1 MHKLKFIVKRLLL
14 LAVCLPSLSFSQSD
28 LQNRMTSF
36 YSQIDS
42 LKQQPTHLKLDF
54 NRGNFT
60 KDSLLEYYQDLNIT
74 DKISYKDFNDAQN
87 IYWLY
92 EKGLLQLSLGFYDKA
107 VETFKL
113 AIDYIDDNN
122 EADRKAKVLIQY
134 YLSDAYRALGMVSN
148 SNEAFLSI
156 LQMPL
161 IQSDSVIQYQVKLGV
176 SENYEAMGDYDEAM
190 ALCLDQYNY
199 NLRTRNYRLASY
211 NLIQMGRISANMDLD
226 TSYFEYYHMA
236 NDLAIKHGDSA
247 RLSNNLVNMGVAYK
261 DAGFPVIGLKYLKQA
276 ARLSKHQRIYGRTH
290 LLLALS
296 SAYASVDS
304 LDKAI
309 TIAIRARE
317 DALKINVFNLI
328 NQTDYMLSD
337 FYKRTGSLDSA
348 RVYLNNCIDNRK
360 LIDKNSSSQQLYK
373 QLSDLSILMNDYPKA
388 MAYLDSSHIEY
399 ERFVRKTN
407 IEKLVELRER
417 SDYYIHR
424 NRIIEL
430 VSKNKLEHER
440 NLRLIYTVIGI
451 ILALS
456 LSIYFVFYMRKRLKQ
471 IQESYLLLVKKSLEQ
486 DKLNTQLRACE
497 LKHKGKS
504 KNDNISGEELII
516 KELEKQMFED
526 EVYKNPQLSLKY
538 LADSLNTNTSYLS
551 AIINSHY
558 NCNFRSFINKHRIDK
573 ARNMLVSPKY
583 KQYSME
589 GISMEVGFKSR
600 TVFYQ
605 SFKNITGLSPS
616 LYIKNYKIATSES
629 S

>member
-1 MHKLKFIVKRLLL
+1 MHKLKLIVKYLFL
-14 LAVCLPSLSFSQSD
+14 LAICFPFLSFSQSD
-28 LQNRMTSF
+28 LQNRMACF

-42 LKQQPTHLKLDF
+42 LKQQHKHLKLDF
-54 NRGNFT
+54 NSGNFA

-74 DKISYKDFNDAQN
+74 DKASYKGFNDAQN

-92 EKGLLQLSLGFYDKA
+92 EKGLLQISLGIYDKA
-107 VETFKL
+107 TETFKL
-113 AIDYIDDNN
+113 ALDYIDDDN
-122 EADRKAKVLIQY
+122 EADRKAKVFIQY
-134 YLSDAYRALGMVSN
+134 YLSDAYRALGMVN
-148 SNEAFLSI
+148 KSNEEFLSI

-161 IQSDSVIQYQVKLGV
+161 VQSDSLLQYQIKLAV
-176 SENYEAMGDYDEAM
+176 SENYEAMGDYEEAM
-190 ALCLDQYNY
+190 ALCIEQYNY
-199 NLRTRNYRLASY
+199 NLRTGGYRIASY
-211 NLIQMGRISANMDLD
+211 NLIQMGRIAANIEMD

-236 NDLAIKHGDSA
+236 NELAVKHGDSA
-247 RLSNNLVNMGVAYK
+247 RLSNNLVNLGMAYRN
-261 DAGFPVIGLKYLKQA
+261 AGFPVMGLKYLKQA
-276 ARLSKHQRIYGRTH
+276 EHLSKYQRIYGRTH

-304 LDKAI
+304 LDEAI
-309 TIAIRARE
+309 DIAHRARE

-328 NQTDYMLSD
+328 NQTDNMLSD
-337 FYKRTGSLDSA
+337 YYKRIGRLDSA
-348 RVYLNNCIDNRK
+348 KVYLNNCINNRK
-360 LIDKNSSSQQLYK
+360 LIDKGSSSQQLYK

-388 MAYLDSSHIEY
+388 MAYLDSSYIEY
-399 ERFVRKTN
+399 ERFARKTN
-407 IEKLVELRER
+407 HEKLVELRER
-417 SDYYIHR
+417 SDYYIHK

-451 ILALS
+451 ILALG
-456 LSIYFVFYMRKRLKQ
+456 LSIYFVFNMRKRLKE
-471 IQESYLLLVKKSLEQ
+471 IRESYLLLVKKSIEQ

-504 KNDNISGEELII
+504 KSNIISGEELII
-516 KELEKQMFED
+516 KELEKQIFED

-558 NCNFRSFINKHRIDK
+558 NCNFRTFINKYRIDK

-605 SFKNITGLSPS
+605 SFKSITGLSPS

-629 S
+629 